1 MNVHV
6 SEHVRGG
13 ACAGD
18 GARGCGKGCSGN
30 GNWGGAAARGPTTRT
45 RALHSSPMLRAP
57 PRTGLGVDRRARG
70 RGQGEWGSG
79 GRAQRN
85 VGFSFRILLPSVPPN
100 GNGEGRVQTGRPE
113 LGGGVDRCAPPYCTL
128 RQGDNDTLTMSEAGL
143 CVLGGKQLA
152 GTFFAN
158 AGRETLP
165 TRASYVLVEPVLAR
179 SPRVLSRVRSL
190 SA

>member
-1 MNVHV
+1 MQRRGTEAREGHGHEHGRPVRLPAPGREGRAFSSGFEV
-6 SEHVRGG
+6 DAKESETGSWVGRRTSFTNISMSRSMFAGG
-13 ACAGD
+13 RAQETEGCG
-18 GARGCGKGCSGN
+18 RGCIVATGTGAE
-30 GNWGGAAARGPTTRT
+30 AAARGPTTRT

-100 GNGEGRVQTGRPE
+100 GNGEGRVQAGRPE

-128 RQGDNDTLTMSEAGL
+128 RQGD
-143 CVLGGKQLA
+143 K
-152 GTFFAN
+152 
-158 AGRETLP
+158 
-165 TRASYVLVEPVLAR
+165 
-179 SPRVLSRVRSL
+179 
-190 SA
+190 